1 MSFPARDP
9 ENLQTFFGSVMQPN
23 KYLRGASL

>member
-9 ENLQTFFGSVMQPN
+9 ENLQTFGSVMQPN